1 MTQEQDELILMH
13 MDRIDAKM
21 DRMQDLL
28 HEFGA
33 PLTAV
38 ELQLLALERDRIDH
52 REALIR
58 ARQAR
63 HDAQAARRLA
73 ERAAD
78 DSVHQ

>member
-1 MTQEQDELILMH
+1 MTQEQDEPALMY
-13 MDRIDAKM
+13 MNRIDAKV
-21 DRMQDLL
+21 DRMQHLL

-33 PLTAV
+33 SLTAV
-38 ELQLLALERDRIDH
+38 ELQLLALERDRLDH

-63 HDAQAARRLA
+63 HDAQAARRLT

-78 DSVHQ
+78 DGGH